1 MLCAL
6 SPSLE
11 LLVGARIVQG
21 VGGALMMPVGRLVI
35 LRVYPRQDL
44 VRVLSFVTIP
54 GLLGP
59 LAGPTLGGW
68 LVEYASWHWIFLIN
82 LPVGLLGCL
91 VAMKLMPDLRSPV
104 PSRFDSIGFLLF
116 GGSMVL
122 ISIALEGLGELHLS
136 HLRVVL
142 LLIGG
147 LVLLTAYWLRALRI
161 DKPLFPPSLFKART
175 FAVGILG
182 NLFAR
187 LGSGALPFLTPLLLQ
202 VGLGY
207 PPSTAGMTMIPLA
220 LFAMVAKPMAKPLL
234 DFFGYRKL
242 LVGNTLILGCLIA
255 GFGLVDQDTPTSGC
269 CCTEPARRGEL
280 PAIHGDEHLTL
291 IDLQDSNASSG
302 NSLMSVVVQLSISLG
317 VACAAALLGGF
328 QTDLD
333 TGRTPYSAPS
343 TPPMSASA

>member
-1 MLCAL
+1 M
-6 SPSLE
+6 
-11 LLVGARIVQG
+11 
-21 VGGALMMPVGRLVI
+21 
-35 LRVYPRQDL
+35 
-44 VRVLSFVTIP
+44 LSFVTIP

-122 ISIALEGLGELHLS
+122 ISIATEGLGELHLS

-255 GFGLVDQDTPTSGC
+255 GFGLVDQTPLRLAAAAP
-269 CCTEPARRGEL
+269 EPARRGEL
-280 PAIHGDEHLTL
+280 PAIHGDEHPHP
-291 IDLQDSNASSG
+291 DRPAGQQRQQRQQPDVGGRA
-302 NSLMSVVVQLSISLG
+302 VVDQPRRGLRGG
-317 VACAAALLGGF
+317 VAGRF
-328 QTDLD
+328 PDRLD
-333 TGRTPYSAPS
+333 TGQDTVLGAFHATYVSVGLMSMLAAAIFFQLGSEDGRTSPRRVDPEKD
-343 TPPMSASA
+343 PDL

>member
-1 MLCAL
+1 MQALDGTILNTALPSMASSLNENPLRMRAVVIAYLLTVALLIPASGWIADRFGTRRVFLGAVLLFSLGSLLCAL

-187 LGSGALPFLTPLLLQ
+187 LGSGAPC
-202 VGLGY
+202 
-207 PPSTAGMTMIPLA
+207 PSSP
-220 LFAMVAKPMAKPLL
+220 
-234 DFFGYRKL
+234 R
-242 LVGNTLILGCLIA
+242 
-255 GFGLVDQDTPTSGC
+255 C
-269 CCTEPARRGEL
+269 CCRWDWATR
-280 PAIHGDEHLTL
+280 
-291 IDLQDSNASSG
+291 
-302 NSLMSVVVQLSISLG
+302 
-317 VACAAALLGGF
+317 
-328 QTDLD
+328 
-333 TGRTPYSAPS
+333 
-343 TPPMSASA
+343 PPPRA